1 MTAEPLDGQPR
12 AGAFL
17 FNLFVNCNKSLRL
30 RALFPW
36 WRVPVAQH
44 AWAAMQRE
52 DGVRVGFRER
62 TQ

>member
-1 MTAEPLDGQPR
+1 
-12 AGAFL
+12 
-17 FNLFVNCNKSLRL
+17 L